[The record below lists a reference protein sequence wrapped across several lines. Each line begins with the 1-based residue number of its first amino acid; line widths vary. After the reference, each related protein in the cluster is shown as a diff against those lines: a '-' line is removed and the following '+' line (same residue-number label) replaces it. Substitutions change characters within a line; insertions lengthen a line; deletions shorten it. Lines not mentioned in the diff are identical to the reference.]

1 MKPETIVEACSKD
14 PCMDN

>member
-1 MKPETIVEACSKD
+1 MKPETIFEACSKD